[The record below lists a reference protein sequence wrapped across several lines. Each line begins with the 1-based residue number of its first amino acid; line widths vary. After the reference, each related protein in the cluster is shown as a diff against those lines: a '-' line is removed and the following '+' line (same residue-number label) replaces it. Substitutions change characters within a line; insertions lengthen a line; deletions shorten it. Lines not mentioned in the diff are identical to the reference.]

1 MHVWV
6 CQGLG
11 QGLVP
16 TWIKSR
22 WRPWQGKKPPVSH
35 ILLFYSAFTS
45 ILPMAAWHVWQG
57 RLGFIL
63 ECTIVY
69 KTKKEQNR
77 LLSCACSFFSW
88 GYQTGYGSQATLA
101 CIKVKRH
108 LEWPQNEQTCD
119 PMSKNMHLTNINY
132 AQKSS
137 KDVFRCIYLF
147 GSIMDTLLQTEALKN
162 IFKFL
167 QRLSPFG
174 AFKNKWINYE
184 SIIWLWNT
192 WSCWFN
198 VWLGQYLVLSS
209 TFSSPS
215 GLHCLISLS
224 DRWYCSHE
232 HSFHGGTL
240 LRV

>member
-1 MHVWV
+1 MCIAMHMCIGLQSYYYISHASCVCAWMHVWV

-137 KDVFRCIYLF
+137 KDVFSCIYLF
-147 GSIMDTLLQTEALKN
+147 GGSIMDILL
-162 IFKFL
+162 
-167 QRLSPFG
+167 
-174 AFKNKWINYE
+174 
-184 SIIWLWNT
+184 
-192 WSCWFN
+192 
-198 VWLGQYLVLSS
+198 
-209 TFSSPS
+209 
-215 GLHCLISLS
+215 
-224 DRWYCSHE
+224 
-232 HSFHGGTL
+232 
-240 LRV
+240 